1 MIPAIP
7 TELVERIAD
16 GKAALFVGAGLSQG
30 AGLPGWPQL
39 LGEMLSHLEKRGGIQ
54 PDRPDLLTAI
64 RQGDLLDIAETL
76 RERLRDDE
84 FRRFLRERIQGTQ
97 PKPTQTHRLLH
108 RIPFGVQ
115 VTTNYDALLEGAY
128 ALEHEGATLHT
139 FTHQDVPE
147 LGAATRSG
155 EYLLKLHGDINRI
168 DTVVLGTTDYRRIM
182 QANPACRTHLTT
194 LFATRTVLFLG
205 YGLADPDLMLVL
217 DTLREHFRGHTGT
230 HYALMAED
238 RAPAFKR
245 NRLEKD
251 HGIRVLSYPPTDGHP
266 EVQQFLESLASQVH
280 QARRAAVRATPRIT
294 PVERLAHE
302 VTEWLSA
309 IGYQV
314 EQEPDPPEP
323 AIGAGRRCLIASL
336 NQGSIDQRVQV
347 HCIGG
352 EIGAADIEALDARLD
367 RRINQGWAICDQRV
381 SPQASARAAELDGVQ
396 AYRLADFLTAKVW
409 GPYIDALNEL
419 VLGPQIPERYVDPA
433 CHKKAA
439 GGTGHEGPAEDMGG
453 LDAYMDSWLT
463 ERGKVHMSLLG
474 EFGTG
479 KTWFCRHYAWR
490 RLQRYLADP
499 ANERLPLLVTLRDF
513 VKTTNPEQLI
523 NDLLLERYKLPF
535 VGSAFEVFKAM
546 NRRGKLLLILDG
558 FDEMARKTDYQT
570 VVDNF
575 WELARLVEDE
585 SKVILTSRTEYFRWA
600 KESEKVLSGQEYGR
614 KTIALEPPRFEVL
627 YLTPFNDERIRH
639 MIVARL
645 GEDQGNATADKVLAR
660 DNLKEMAR
668 KPVLTELLLAAI
680 DEAGID
686 ALDNEADIYLNAT
699 NRLLVRNIDTQR
711 TFTSTADKLY
721 FLCELAW
728 EMIRDGELRIHYKEI
743 PERIRRCF
751 GERIADER
759 DLDHW
764 DYDLR
769 NQTLLHRN
777 AAGYYEFSHKS
788 LAEFFVALKFA
799 SDLGILHPKVLSTYR
814 EADNRT
820 CVALGRDLDIDQLGK
835 AFGCFESRDERIK
848 SSWGFLP
855 HMIDRQKVKHRL
867 TEIIFLTRHRP
878 SADSGC
884 LTGNALSLLQKFGL
898 TTEAENEGF
907 RSADLSYL
915 PLRNAYFSPFRPT
928 DLTDASLR
936 GSDLTSAELGHTVL
950 NGTDLRDTSCG
961 GLRLDTWVTRH
972 DRWSRG
978 FKQVLGATWRIETAE
993 NTIPVV
999 SLAWC
1004 GDGALVAGAMDGTLR
1019 SWANGDGDERI
1030 HVIRAQDFICL
1041 TASSHGSPAE
1051 ITAWCGPTVFVWDL
1065 NTGQQK
1071 SQLTVPE
1078 LSPLRSGLGHEGD
1091 KVFGPHKTDGLA
1103 VIDIATGERLATLP
1117 CDTNAI
1123 TSAAFDWHTGN
1134 YVAGTLDGRL
1144 LIWKG
1149 RNCEPQTHFL
1159 KDGVAITA
1167 LCLADDAST
1176 VFVAGIREHKNRFAL
1191 EVWCWDL
1198 TEDELRWHSEAATF
1212 NRRPLGEAINERIRL
1227 DHSAQSGKLAVA
1239 TGDLTSPLLVMES
1252 ASGRVLFQ
1260 SQGCPKTQG
1269 VAFNSAGTEV
1279 AVAHDEGAVSIWNS
1293 DEGTAGFGTCLRIL
1307 DVRLN
1312 ARGAQIAGA
1321 KGLEGPTT
1329 WRRQGKV
1336 VQGTRLEFLADCG
1349 AILDDAQ
1356 LRLLAQLQENR
1367 PPPR

>member
-7 TELVERIAD
+7 TELVAQIAD
-16 GKAALFVGAGLSQG
+16 GRAALFVGAGLSQG

-39 LGEMLSHLEKRGGIQ
+39 LREMLTHLEKRDGIQ
-54 PDRPDLLTAI
+54 PDQQDLLTAI
-64 RQGDLLDIAETL
+64 QQGDLLAIAETL

-84 FRRFLRERIQGTQ
+84 FRRFLQDRIQGTR
-97 PKPTQTHRLLH
+97 PKPTQAHRLLQ

-115 VTTNYDALLEGAY
+115 VTTNYDGLLEGAY
-128 ALEHEGATLHT
+128 ALEHDGATLHT

-168 DTVVLGTTDYRRIM
+168 DSVVLGTTDYRRIM

-194 LFATRTVLFLG
+194 LFTTRTVLFLG

-217 DTLREHFRGHTGT
+217 DALREHFRDHTAT
-230 HYALMAED
+230 HYALMPED

-245 NRLEKD
+245 DRWEKD

-280 QARRAAVRATPRIT
+280 QARRAALLATPRIT

-314 EQEPDPPEP
+314 EQEPDQSEP

-336 NQGSIDQRVQV
+336 NQGSIAQRVRV

-367 RRINQGWAICDQRV
+367 RRTNQGWAICDQRV
-381 SPQASARAAELDGVQ
+381 SPQASARAAELEGVQ

-409 GPYIDALNEL
+409 GPYIEALNEL

-439 GGTGHEGPAEDMGG
+439 GGTGLEGPAEDMGG
-453 LDAYMDSWLT
+453 LDAYMDSWLS

-575 WELARLVEDE
+575 WELACLVEDE

-614 KTIALEPPRFEVL
+614 KTIALKPPRFEVL
-627 YLTPFNDERIRH
+627 YLTPFDDERIRR

-645 GEDQGNATADKVLAR
+645 SGEPGNATADKVLAR

-680 DEAGID
+680 DAAGID

-777 AAGYYEFSHKS
+777 AAGYYEFAHKS

-799 SDLGILHPKVLSTYR
+799 SDLGVLDPKVLSTYR
-814 EADNRT
+814 EADNNL
-820 CVALGRDLDIDQLGK
+820 CVVLGREPDMDSLAK
-835 AFGCFESRDERIK
+835 AFGYFESRDERIK

-855 HMIDRQKVKHRL
+855 YMLDRQNLKHRL
-867 TEIIFLTRHRP
+867 TNVILQTRHRAG
-878 SADSGC
+878 ADSGC
-884 LTGNALSLLQKFGL
+884 LAGNALTLLQKFGL
-898 TTEAENEGF
+898 TTQAENEGF

-915 PLRNAYFSPFRPT
+915 PLRNAYFSSMRST

-936 GSDLTSAELGHTVL
+936 GSDLTSAELGRAVL
-950 NGTDLRDTSCG
+950 SRTDLRDTSCR
-961 GLRLDTWVTRH
+961 GLRLDTCATSYN
-972 DRWSRG
+972 RWSRG
-978 FKQVLGATWRIETAE
+978 FEQVLGATWRIETAE

-1004 GDGALVAGAMDGTLR
+1004 DDGTLVAGAVDNTLR
-1019 SWANGDGDERI
+1019 SWKNGYGDEQI
-1030 HVIRAQDFICL
+1030 HVIRAQEFICL
-1041 TASSHGSPAE
+1041 IASSHSTPAE
-1051 ITAWCGPTVFVWDL
+1051 ISVWCGSTVLVWDL
-1065 NTGQQK
+1065 NSGQQK
-1071 SQLTVPE
+1071 SQITVPE
-1078 LSPLRSGLGHEGD
+1078 LSPLRSGFAHEGD
-1091 KVFGPHKTDGLA
+1091 KVFGPHVTDGLS
-1103 VIDIATGERLATLP
+1103 VFDVATEERLATLP
-1117 CDTNAI
+1117 YDTKAI
-1123 TSAAFDWHTGN
+1123 AAAAFDWNKGN
-1134 YVAGTLDGRL
+1134 YVVGTQDGRL
-1144 LIWKG
+1144 VVWKST
-1149 RNCEPQTHFL
+1149 NCEPQPHFL

-1167 LCLADDAST
+1167 LCLSEDATT
-1176 VFVAGIREHKNRFAL
+1176 VFAAGIRENDNRFTL
-1191 EVWCWDL
+1191 EVWCWNL
-1198 TEDELRWHSEAATF
+1198 ASKGIRWYWESETF
-1212 NRRPLGEAINERIRL
+1212 NAQPFGEEINERIQMK
-1227 DHSAQSGKLAVA
+1227 HSVRSGKLAIV
-1239 TGDLTSPLLVMES
+1239 TGNQTSPLLMLES
-1252 ASGRVLFQ
+1252 ASGRLLFR
-1260 SQGCPKTQG
+1260 SKGCPKAQA
-1269 VAFNSAGTEV
+1269 VAFNPPGTEV

-1293 DEGTAGFGTCLRIL
+1293 DEGTANFGTCLRIL
-1307 DVRLN
+1307 DVRLD

-1321 KGLEGPTT
+1321 KGLDESTT

-1356 LRLLAQLQENR
+1356 LRLLAQLRENK
-1367 PPPR
+1367 PPPL

>member
-1 MIPAIP
+1 MISEVPSD
-7 TELVERIAD
+7 LVERIAS
-16 GKAALFVGAGLSQG
+16 GNAAVFVGAGLSLG
-30 AGLPGWPQL
+30 AGLPDWAQL
-39 LGEMLSHLEKRGGIQ
+39 LRDMLAHVEKGQGTQ
-54 PDRPDLLTAI
+54 PDRADLLAAI
-64 RQGDLLDIAETL
+64 EKGDLLVTAGEL
-76 RERLRDDE
+76 RERLRSDE
-84 FRRFLRERIQGTQ
+84 FRRFLRDRIQGTQ
-97 PKPTQTHRLLH
+97 PRPTQVHRLIQ
-108 RIPFGVQ
+108 RISFGVQ
-115 VTTNYDALLEGAY
+115 ITTNYDGLLEGAY
-128 ALEHEGATLHT
+128 ALEHDGATLHT

-168 DTVVLGTTDYRRIM
+168 ETVVLGKTDYLTIM

-194 LFATRTVLFLG
+194 LFTTRTVLFLG
-205 YGLADPDLMLVL
+205 YGLADPDLILVL
-217 DTLREHFRGHTGT
+217 EALSEHFRGYTGI
-230 HYALMAED
+230 HYALMPED

-245 NRLEKD
+245 NRLQKD
-251 HGIRVLSYPPTDGHP
+251 RGIRILTYQPTAGHP
-266 EVQQFLESLASQVH
+266 EVQQFLDSLATEVH
-280 QARRAAVRATPRIT
+280 RARRVAVATPVRIA
-294 PVERLAHE
+294 PVERLAQE

-309 IGYQV
+309 IGYRV
-314 EQEPDPPEP
+314 EQESTRPE
-323 AIGAGRRCLIASL
+323 AGAGAGRLYLTASL
-336 NQGSIDQRVQV
+336 NQGSIAQRVRV

-352 EIGAADIEALDARLD
+352 EISATDIDALDSSLD
-367 RRINQGWAICDQRV
+367 RRTNQGWAICDQRV
-381 SPQASARAAELDGVQ
+381 SPQAKARAAELDGVE
-396 AYRLADFLTAKVW
+396 AYRLADFLTTKVW
-409 GPYIDALNEL
+409 GPYINALNEL
-419 VLGPQIPERYVDPA
+419 VLGPQIPDRYVDPT
-433 CHKKAA
+433 CHKKA
-439 GGTGHEGPAEDMGG
+439 TGSTGQEGPAEDMGG
-453 LDAYMDSWLT
+453 LDAYMDGWLT

-490 RLQRYLADP
+490 RLQRYLAGP
-499 ANERLPLLVTLRDF
+499 AGERLPLLVTLRDF

-535 VGSAFEVFKAM
+535 VGSAFDVFKEM

-585 SKVILTSRTEYFRWA
+585 SKVILTSRTEYFRLA

-627 YLTPFNDERIRH
+627 YLTPFDDERIRR

-645 GEDQGNATADKVLAR
+645 GDGQGNETADKVLAH

-699 NRLLVRNIDTQR
+699 NRLLIRNIDTQR

-728 EMIRDGELRIHYKEI
+728 EMIRDGELRIHYKKI

-777 AAGYYEFSHKS
+777 AAGYYEFAHKS

-799 SDLGILHPKVLSTYR
+799 SELGVLDPKVLSTYR
-814 EADNRT
+814 EADNNQS
-820 CVALGRDLDIDQLGK
+820 VALERSLDIDRLGK
-835 AFGCFESRDERIK
+835 AFGCFESRDERIQ

-855 HMIDRQKVKHRL
+855 YIIDRQKVQSRL
-867 TEIIFLTRHRP
+867 TDIILQTRQLLGT
-878 SADSGC
+878 DCGC
-884 LTGNALSLLQKFGL
+884 LAGNALTLLQKFGL

-915 PLRNAYFSPFRPT
+915 PLRHAYFSPLRPV

-936 GSDLTSAELGHTVL
+936 GSDLTSAELGLAVL
-950 NGTDLRDTSCG
+950 NGTDLRDTSCA
-961 GLRLDTWVTRH
+961 GLRLKTWGTCYN
-972 DRWSRG
+972 RWSRG
-978 FKQVLGATWRIETAE
+978 FKHVLGATWRIETAE

-1004 GDGALVAGAMDGTLR
+1004 GDGTLVAGAMDGTLR
-1019 SWANGDGDERI
+1019 SWLNGDGDDQI
-1030 HVIRAQDFICL
+1030 HFVSPHGLIDL
-1041 TASSHGSPAE
+1041 VASYHGSSAE
-1051 ITAWCGPTVFVWDL
+1051 MTCWSGTALAVWDL
-1065 NTGQQK
+1065 SADQQK
-1071 SQLTVPE
+1071 SQVSVGQ
-1078 LSPLRSGLGHEGD
+1078 LSPLRSSFFSEDD
-1091 KVFGPHKTDGLA
+1091 KLFGPHETDGMA
-1103 VIDIATGERLATLP
+1103 VIDIATGERLAILP
-1117 CDTNAI
+1117 CDTKVI
-1123 TSAAFDWHTGN
+1123 TSVACDWHTGN

-1144 LIWKG
+1144 LIWKDG
-1149 RNCEPQTHFL
+1149 NCEPQPHFL

-1167 LCLADDAST
+1167 LCLTEDAAT
-1176 VFVAGIREHKNRFAL
+1176 VFAAGIRERENRFGL

-1198 TEDELRWHSEAATF
+1198 VCGGVRWYWGSDTF
-1212 NRRPLGEAINERIRL
+1212 STQPFGEKINERIQM
-1227 DHSAQSGKLAVA
+1227 DYSVQSGKLAVT
-1239 TGDLTSPLLVMES
+1239 TGDPGSPLLIMES
-1252 ASGRVLFQ
+1252 ASGRIL
-1260 SQGCPKTQG
+1260 SKPRECPRVQA
-1269 VAFNSAGTEV
+1269 VAFNPTGTEV
-1279 AVAHDEGAVSIWNS
+1279 AVAHDEGAVSILSS
-1293 DEGTAGFGTCLRIL
+1293 DEGTTSFGTCLRIL

-1312 ARGAQIAGA
+1312 ARGAQIGGA
-1321 KGLEGPTT
+1321 KGLDESTH
-1329 WRRQGKV
+1329 WFRQGKV

-1349 AILDDAQ
+1349 AILDADQQRRLADLQANRAQ
-1356 LRLLAQLQENR
+1356 SY
-1367 PPPR
+1367 

>member
-39 LGEMLSHLEKRGGIQ
+39 LGEMLSHLETRDGIQ
-54 PDRPDLLTAI
+54 PDQSDLLTAI
-64 RQGDLLDIAETL
+64 QQGDLLGVAEEL

-84 FRRFLRERIQGTQ
+84 FRRFLRDRIQGTR

-128 ALEHEGATLHT
+128 ALEHGGATLHS

-155 EYLLKLHGDINRI
+155 DYLLKLHGDINRI

-217 DTLREHFRGHTGT
+217 DALREHFRGHTGT
-230 HYALMAED
+230 HFALMPED
-238 RAPAFKR
+238 RALAFKCKR
-245 NRLEKD
+245 WEKD
-251 HGIRVLSYPPTDGHP
+251 HGIRVLTYPPTDGHP
-266 EVQQFLESLASQVH
+266 EVAQFLESLASAVH
-280 QARRAAVRATPRIT
+280 QKRRTAVLTPPRIT

-314 EQEPDPPEP
+314 EQETDPPEP

-336 NQGSIDQRVQV
+336 NQGSIDQRVRV

-367 RRINQGWAICDQRV
+367 RRTNQGWAICDQRV

-396 AYRLADFLTAKVW
+396 AYRLADFLIARVW

-439 GGTGHEGPAEDMGG
+439 GGIGQEGPAEDMGG
-453 LDAYMDSWLT
+453 LDAYMDSWLS

-499 ANERLPLLVTLRDF
+499 AGERLPLLVTLRDF

-627 YLTPFNDERIRH
+627 YLTPFDDERIRR

-645 GEDQGNATADKVLAR
+645 GEGQGNATAGKVLAR
-660 DNLKEMAR
+660 NNLKEMAR

-743 PERIRRCF
+743 PERIRRLF
-751 GERIADER
+751 GERIENEQA
-759 DLDHW
+759 LDHW

-777 AAGYYEFSHKS
+777 AAGYYEFAHKS

-799 SDLGILHPKVLSTYR
+799 SDLGVLDSKVLSTYR
-814 EADNRT
+814 EADGNA
-820 CVALGRDLDIDQLGK
+820 CVAPERELDIDQLVK
-835 AFGCFESRDERIK
+835 EFGCFESRDERIK
-848 SSWGFLP
+848 PSWGFLP
-855 HMIDRQKVKHRL
+855 YMIDRQKAKQQL
-867 TEIIFLTRHRP
+867 TDIILLTRHRP

-884 LTGNALSLLQKFGL
+884 LAGNALTLLQKCGL
-898 TTEAENEGF
+898 TTQAENDGF

-915 PLRNAYFSPFRPT
+915 PLRHACFSLFRPT

-936 GSDLTSAELGHTVL
+936 GSDLTSAKLGLAIL
-950 NGTDLRDTSCG
+950 NGTDLQDTACKGLVLGFG
-961 GLRLDTWVTRH
+961 GYLYSSWT
-972 DRWSRG
+972 SG
-978 FKQVLGATWRIETAE
+978 FEDVLGATRRIDTAE
-993 NTIPVV
+993 NTIPLVA
-999 SLAWC
+999 LAWC
-1004 GDGALVAGAMDGTLR
+1004 GDGTLIAGAMDGTLR
-1019 SWANGDGDERI
+1019 SWVNGDGDEQI
-1030 HVIRAQDFICL
+1030 HAIRAHDFINL
-1041 TASSHGSPAE
+1041 VAGYHGSSVE
-1051 ITAWCGPTVFVWDL
+1051 TAVWSGSTIVVLDL
-1065 NTGQQK
+1065 STNREK
-1071 SQLTVPE
+1071 SRIPIPHLR
-1078 LSPLRSGLGHEGD
+1078 PLRSGFGAEGD
-1091 KVFGPHKTDGLA
+1091 SLFGPHETDDLT
-1103 VIDIATGERLATLP
+1103 VIDVATGETLATFP
-1117 CDTNAI
+1117 YDTKGI
-1123 TSAAFDWHTGN
+1123 TSTTFDWRTGI

-1144 LIWKG
+1144 IVWKG
-1149 RNCEPQTHFL
+1149 ENCEPQPHFL
-1159 KDGVAITA
+1159 KDSVAITA
-1167 LCLADDAST
+1167 LCLAEDATT
-1176 VFVAGIREHKNRFAL
+1176 VFAAGIREHEHRFTL

-1198 TEDELRWHSEAATF
+1198 ACGEIRWYLESEPF
-1212 NRRPLGEAINERIRL
+1212 NTQPFGEEINERIQL
-1227 DHSAQSGKLAVA
+1227 DYSVRSDKLAVA
-1239 TGDLTSPLLVMES
+1239 TGDPTSPLLIIES
-1252 ASGRVLFQ
+1252 ASGRVLFN
-1260 SQGCPKTQG
+1260 SEGCPKVQA
-1269 VAFNSAGTEV
+1269 VAFNPAGTEV
-1279 AVAHDEGAVSIWNS
+1279 AVAHDYGAVSIWDS
-1293 DEGTAGFGTCLRIL
+1293 DEGAASFETCLRIL

-1321 KGLEGPTT
+1321 KGLEESTT

-1336 VQGTRLEFLADCG
+1336 VQGTRLEFFADCG
-1349 AILDDAQ
+1349 AILDEDQQ
-1356 LRLLAQLQENR
+1356 LRLAELQAKR
-1367 PPPR
+1367 PPSP